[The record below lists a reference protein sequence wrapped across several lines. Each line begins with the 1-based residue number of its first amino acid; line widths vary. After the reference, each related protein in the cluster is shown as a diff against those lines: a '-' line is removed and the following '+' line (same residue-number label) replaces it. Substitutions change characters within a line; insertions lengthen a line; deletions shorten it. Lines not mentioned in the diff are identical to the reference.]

1 MFMPIAA
8 LIAKT
13 FMFTLPP
20 AALDLGLM
28 LDVAL
33 PVPFYPNDMVDPAFV
48 FDWSANGR
56 LGDSDMQGLDMQT
69 ALDQAKHINHGAS
82 WICSPSGFGKKSRCY
97 PG

>member
-13 FMFTLPP
+13 FLFSLPP
-20 AALDLGLM
+20 AALDLSLM
-28 LDVAL
+28 LDVPL
-33 PVPFYPNDMVDPAFV
+33 PSPPDDMVQTAFV
-48 FDWSANGR
+48 FDWSANAAQG
-56 LGDSDMQGLDMQT
+56 GDGLHVSNMQA
-69 ALDQAKHINHGAS
+69 ALDQAKNINRGAS